1 MKKRLLTSAIE
12 TALLTTALGLAAVP
26 VMAQEQTESE
36 EAKPERIS
44 VTGSRISRVE
54 LTTPTPTLTI
64 GTEDIARFDT
74 PDLGSLLAELPAIGA
89 TDTLGGNSESNTD
102 AGLSSADLR
111 RLGAN
116 RTLVLVNGKRHVA
129 GAPGSAQV
137 DISTIP
143 SALVERVE
151 ITTGGASAIYGSD
164 AVTGVINV
172 ILKRNFTG
180 LELSAKAANSTEG
193 VNSES
198 RSFNLTAGTDYSDG
212 QGNVTFFI
220 GQEHTAQLMNNDIRQ
235 LNGGGTIVNPED
247 GGEDDGIPDRLRV
260 PYVGSEMIHA
270 NGVLNPFSP
279 DRISF
284 DAAGNVRPTCERLGT
299 NSFAF
304 GQFEPGC
311 EIFLTDDYTNRLPE
325 VDRTTIGAALYHQFN
340 DEHSFYADIK
350 YSNADIVQ
358 QFQPGF
364 RFGNIGIN
372 VADNAFLDQASR
384 DALGGEGIVGFAK
397 FFDEIGNRYADNE
410 RETLRYVAGFE
421 GIFTL
426 GGAEFDYDVFYLNGE
441 TKNVRMTHN
450 DIIPDNITAAMDSV
464 IDPATGEAVC
474 RSQLP
479 SAQGEDYVNP
489 ASVDADN
496 CLAYNPFGFGQSS
509 QAAMDWISA
518 DTTRSD
524 TISQEVYGG
533 SIASNTEEWFT
544 LPAGGI
550 GYAFGYEHR
559 TEDYET
565 LTDELTQSGVLAGAA
580 TPDEFGEYDVSEWF
594 VEISVPLVADAPG
607 MKELT
612 LDAAF
617 RAADYSHAG
626 NADAWK
632 VGLMWVPV
640 EDIRLRATHSVS
652 VRAPNLGEAFSPLS
666 PGFARVSDPCDADNI
681 SDDPDRAANCAA
693 LGMPVGFEANDNVS
707 IDTLSGGNPDLFS
720 EESTSTT
727 YGAVWTPEFIKNF
740 SITMDYYEIEIK
752 DAIISVASQDIAD
765 NCVDATGSPDAL
777 YCSAIDRNPD
787 TFDIELVRSGFLNA
801 AAFNVAG
808 VETDVRYAYDMS
820 DWGVD
825 GTLVFNL
832 FVSKLLELERFEF
845 QDRPD
850 EINVEKGET
859 GDPKWQFRTSISYVQ
874 DNFSAT
880 WSARYVDRVV
890 TYDVSPGGGSPED
903 TYPGWIPS
911 IHTHDISVN
920 YQITDNFEING
931 GIRNV
936 FDKLPVSYVENDI
949 YDVIGRRMFLGVQY
963 SM

>member
-12 TALLTTALGLAAVP
+12 SALLTTAIGLTALP
-26 VMAQEQTESE
+26 VIAQEQAEE

-89 TDTLGGNSESNTD
+89 TDTLGGNSESNAS

-143 SALVERVE
+143 AALVERVE

-180 LELSAKAANSTEG
+180 LELSAKASDSLEG
-193 VNSES
+193 VANEN
-198 RSFNLTAGTDYSDG
+198 RSFNLIAGTDYSDG

-220 GQEHTAQLMNNDIRQ
+220 GQEHFGQQMNNDIRQ
-235 LNGGGTIVNPED
+235 LDNWGTIVNPAD
-247 GGEDDGIPDRLRV
+247 GGEDDGISDRLRV
-260 PYVGSEMIHA
+260 PYVGSEMI
-270 NGVLNPFSP
+270 NRSGVLNPFSP
-279 DRISF
+279 DRVSF
-284 DAAGNVRPTCERLGT
+284 DRSGNVRPSCERIET

-304 GQFEPGC
+304 GSFEPGC
-311 EIFLTDDYTNRLPE
+311 DVFLTDDYINRLPE
-325 VDRTTIGAALYHQFN
+325 VDRTTIGSTLYHQFN

-350 YSNADIVQ
+350 YSNADIIQ

-364 RFGNIGIN
+364 RFGNITIDIAAN
-372 VADNAFLDQASR
+372 PYLPQEAR
-384 DALGGEGIVGFAK
+384 DAFGGEGTTSFAK
-397 FFDEIGNRYADNE
+397 FFDEIGNRNANNE

-421 GIFTL
+421 GVFTL
-426 GGAEFDYDVFYLNGE
+426 GGSEFDYDIFYVNGE
-441 TKNVRMTHN
+441 TKNVRMTEN
-450 DIIPDNITAAMDSV
+450 DIIPGNVAAAIDAV
-464 IDPATGEAVC
+464 INPATGQADC
-474 RSQLP
+474 RANVP
-479 SAQGEDYVNP
+479 SAQGEGYTSP
-489 ASVDADN
+489 ATVDTTN
-496 CLAYNPFGFGQSS
+496 CVPYNPFGFA
-509 QAAMDWISA
+509 QASAEAMDWVSA
-518 DTTRSD
+518 DTTRED
-524 TISQEVYGG
+524 TIKQVVYGG
-533 SIASNTEEWFT
+533 SVASNTEEFFT

-550 GYAFGYEHR
+550 GYAFGLEHR
-559 TEDYET
+559 TEEYET
-565 LTDELTQSGVLAGAA
+565 LTDPLTQSDVLTGAA
-580 TPDEFGEYDVSEWF
+580 TPDEFGEYDVTEWF
-594 VEISVPLVADAPG
+594 IEVSVPLVADAPG
-607 MKELT
+607 VKELT

-617 RAADYSHAG
+617 RGADYSHAG
-626 NADAWK
+626 DADAWK

-640 EDIRLRATHSVS
+640 EDLRLRATHSVS

-666 PGFARVSDPCDADNI
+666 PGFGRVSDPCDADNI
-681 SDDPDRAANCAA
+681 NDDPDRAANCAA
-693 LGMPVGFEANDNVS
+693 LGMPAGFEANDNVS
-707 IDTLSGGNPDLFS
+707 INTLSGGNENLFS
-720 EESTSTT
+720 EESTSST
-727 YGAVWTPEFIKNF
+727 YGLVYTPSFLEDF

-765 NCVDATGSPDAL
+765 NCVDATGGPDEV
-777 YCSAIDRNPD
+777 YCSAVDRNAD

-808 VETDVRYAYDMS
+808 VETDIRYVHDMTS
-820 DWGVD
+820 WGLD
-825 GTLVFNL
+825 GKLVLNV

-850 EINVEKGET
+850 EINVEIGEV
-859 GDPKWQFRTSISYVQ
+859 GDPKWQFRSSVSYVT
-874 DNFSAT
+874 DNFMAT
-880 WSARYVDRVV
+880 WSTRYVDRVV

-903 TYPGWIPS
+903 TYPGWVPS
-911 IHTHDISVN
+911 MHTHDLSMT
-920 YQITDNFEING
+920 YQITDNFEVNG
-931 GIRNV
+931 GVRNV
-936 FDKLPVSYVENDI
+936 FDKLPVAYVENDI
-949 YDVIGRRMFLGVQY
+949 YDAIGRRMFVGVKY